1 MPKKKKHPKRHRPKL
16 HNAPVQSNAIVRI
29 APAPEKPWQ
38 LDQKEITIVKNSIA
52 KGASDVELEF
62 CLTVARRYRLDP
74 FRQQIWFVKR
84 WDSNADNGAGGRG
97 ANVWTPQVG
106 INGLLFAA
114 ARDHKTEFGAIS
126 KPEYGP
132 IVNGHPE
139 WASVKVTKKNGSI
152 TEAEAWWEEYAP
164 ADLTKAPFWRKM
176 PRRMIG
182 KCATALAIREA
193 YPDLGGLYIPEECER
208 MNQEFAQDVTPEGR
222 RILIDGKSPS
232 GTYTSPERRYQDA
245 KAAQGVVA
253 EAKAKG
259 IWCERHQC
267 PFPQCPA
274 DEHSDGEMEM
284 MEAAERAAK
293 ARPAEAQVMPQGQGN
308 GQDARN
314 VTPKPSQSTPPA
326 RPAQARPVSQGATH
340 QPPTAVPEAELGGI
354 WPKRPKK
361 DSGKQEDAPEA
372 RKAGKGSVLGGS
384 TPSGPTLLCGTLHNA
399 VIGQAKNQAP
409 YVNAKI
415 NQAWY
420 YCWTPA
426 LHDFLLGKRYPLVV
440 EVWLD
445 KRSQIVGLKRINDLH
460 FDEDGRTPIVQ
471 RSEQQPGQRTLY

>member
-1 MPKKKKHPKRHRPKL
+1 MPKKKKHPKRHRPKPR
-16 HNAPVQSNAIVRI
+16 NAPVQSTAIIRV
-29 APAPEKPWQ
+29 PVAPEKPWQ

-62 CLTVARRYRLDP
+62 CLTVARRYKLDP

-84 WDSNADNGAGGRG
+84 WDSNADNGTGGKG

-114 ARDHKTEFGAIS
+114 ARDHRDEFGAIS
-126 KPEYGP
+126 KPQFGP
-132 IVNGHPE
+132 IEKGHPE
-139 WASVKVTKKNGSI
+139 WASVKITKKNGSV

-164 ADLTKAPFWRKM
+164 ADLSKAPFWRKM

-245 KAAQGVVA
+245 KTAQSAVMD
-253 EAKAKG
+253 AKNRG

-274 DEHSDGEMEM
+274 DEHSDGEMEA
-284 MEAAERAAK
+284 MEAAERAAR
-293 ARPAEAQVMPQGQGN
+293 AQPVNAQVMPKGQGN

-314 VTPKPSQSTPPA
+314 VTPKPSQATPAATAPQGAPVRQQPTHTPPA
-326 RPAQARPVSQGATH
+326 
-340 QPPTAVPEAELGGI
+340 AVPEKELGGI
-354 WPKRPKK
+354 WPKRAKK

-372 RKAGKGSVLGGS
+372 QKAGKGPVARQA
-384 TPSGPTLLCGTLHNA
+384 PAGPTLLCGTLHNA

-415 NQAWY
+415 NGAWY
-420 YCWTPA
+420 YCWSTA
-426 LHDFLLGKRYPLVV
+426 LHEFLLNKRYPLIV
-440 EVWLD
+440 EVWID
-445 KRSQIVGLKRINDLH
+445 KRNQIVGLKRAGTVN
-460 FDEDGRTPIVQ
+460 FDSDGRTPVIENST
-471 RSEQQPGQRTLY
+471 REPGQRTLY